1 MTSTQWKSKVSE
13 YIEEKIAKLQSVN
26 IYPRKK
32 IILYAKCLKE
42 ALKDLGNKYV
52 ITPIDKT
59 NGDVTL
65 VCKRFYAL
73 THFVWR
79 T

>member
-32 IILYAKCLKE
+32 
-42 ALKDLGNKYV
+42 NH
-52 ITPIDKT
+52 
-59 NGDVTL
+59 TL
-65 VCKRFYAL
+65 CKMLEGSIKRF
-73 THFVWR
+73 R
-79 T
+79 Q